1 MDEGTTDRLGTILA
15 ALLGAAAI
23 ATAFTAYQG
32 ELKSGES
39 IAAYNEGIRAVTEG
53 GAALGVGFTKM
64 VHDDQLFFEWRKAD
78 YNRQKEWARWIRVYM
93 MDGNLRA
100 GLREW
105 ERTGEEGPLTAIQS
119 EDYKVEAIDQAAA
132 REERADT
139 LFAEAAKADD
149 EGDRYVLITVFLAV
163 ALFFFGL
170 AGVLRVRRTR
180 LAVTVIGV
188 GIFATSL
195 AMLAAA

>member
-1 MDEGTTDRLGTILA
+1 MDDGTTDRLGTILA